1 MRRNGPSFAADPTR
15 PPANVVRPSGSAA
28 GPPSRNCS
36 ECAAS
41 RAMTRARRSGR
52 SGHAASRYSARS
64 SGSRWSASPYSRR
77 RSFESSPPMRRPNG
91 SVLSSNGKRNSR
103 GRIHAVLHLLR
114 LVAGLVLLIAS
125 PSPSAA
131 QSREAEVIK
140 QQEEKEKAAEAYR
153 PNRLETFLSQV
164 EQGKW
169 LFGVP
174 RGWYIGTGSV
184 YPGGGFTI
192 GGGYRQYIGYDSYVD
207 ANVLLSRRSYKKVGL
222 RGFTPNHF
230 KGRIDLEGS
239 VAWLDATQVAF
250 YGLGPDST
258 SDDRATFRINRAYVE
273 GVAVTRP
280 FKWLGIR
287 FEGGFDDYTQK
298 PGFGRAPSIEEI
310 YTPETAPLLG
320 DDPLYLR
327 GEASAS
333 IYWQRPPGYSRR
345 GGSYTFAYEEFNPL
359 RGEGGTFGFARQKL
373 VQPVRIRRETWVLS
387 LRGASESILRK
398 SDVVPYFLMP
408 SLGGGDSL
416 RGYATDRLRDR
427 HTLLLS
433 GELRWFPNRLGLDM
447 ALFMDAG
454 TVSPLRSD
462 LALGNMKI
470 DYGVGVRFH
479 TPAATVLRF
488 DVAKGSEG
496 LRLVF
501 AGGPVF

>member
-1 MRRNGPSFAADPTR
+1 MHS
-15 PPANVVRPSGSAA
+15 
-28 GPPSRNCS
+28 
-36 ECAAS
+36 
-41 RAMTRARRSGR
+41 
-52 SGHAASRYSARS
+52 
-64 SGSRWSASPYSRR
+64 
-77 RSFESSPPMRRPNG
+77 
-91 SVLSSNGKRNSR
+91 
-103 GRIHAVLHLLR
+103 LR
-114 LVAGLVLLIAS
+114 LVAGLALLLAL
-125 PSPSAA
+125 PLSAA
-131 QSREAEVIK
+131 AQTREAEVTK
-140 QQEEKEKAAEAYR
+140 QQEEKEKTAEPYR
-153 PNRLETFLSQV
+153 PNRLETFLHQV

-174 RGWYIGTGSV
+174 RGWYFGTGSV

-207 ANVLLSRRSYKKVGL
+207 ANVLLSRRSYKKAGL

-230 KGRIDLEGS
+230 KGRVDLEGS

-250 YGLGPDST
+250 YGLGPDT
-258 SDDRATFRINRAYVE
+258 TKDDLATFRIHRAYVE
-273 GVAVTRP
+273 GVAMTRP
-280 FKWLGIR
+280 LKWLGLR
-287 FEGGFDDYTQK
+287 FEGGWDDYSQK
-298 PGFGRAPSIEEI
+298 PGFGSAPSIEEI

-327 GEASAS
+327 GEVSAS
-333 IYWQRPPGYSRR
+333 INWQRTPAYSRR
-345 GGSYTFAYEEFNPL
+345 GGSYRFAYEEFNPI
-359 RGEGGTFGFARQKL
+359 RGEGGTFGFARTEL
-373 VQPVRIRRETWVLS
+373 VQHVPIHRETWVLS
-387 LRGASESILRK
+387 LRGASESIIRE

-427 HTLLLS
+427 HTLLMT

-447 ALFMDAG
+447 ALFVDAG
-454 TVSPLRSD
+454 TVAAMRSD
-462 LALGNMKI
+462 LLKNEMKI